1 MAQQS
6 KKKNAS
12 NIGPAGKALIVLFAV
27 LMALSLMLPSL
38 SSIFSSSSSS
48 STSSEQTTSSDDA
61 SSSDDSSSESSE
73 TDYVAKADE
82 KYGAQVTALEEKYA
96 SDPVNLATLLNLG
109 KNYMTWGTYVRYFGS
124 TDADTS
130 HANELLSNAVKY
142 YDEYL
147 AIKDSAAVRVDKALC
162 AYYQEDGT
170 SALQQLKELTE
181 SAPDYGPAWANL
193 GLLYEASGDEDSA
206 KAAYAKAQETDP
218 NDEYGAKSYATQRLA
233 SLESSDETDDSDESA
248 SEDAAADDSS
258 ETTGSSTGV
267 QGLTDTLSD
276 LTGSSL

>member
-193 GLLYEASGDEDSA
+193 GLLYEASGDEESA

>member
-147 AIKDSAAVRVDKALC
+147 AIKDSDAVRVDKALC

-193 GLLYEASGDEDSA
+193 GLLYEASGDEESA

-258 ETTGSSTGV
+258 ETTGSTTGV

>member
-6 KKKNAS
+6 KKSTS

-193 GLLYEASGDEDSA
+193 GLLYEASGDEESA

>member
-48 STSSEQTTSSDDA
+48 STSSEQSA
-61 SSSDDSSSESSE
+61 SSDDSNSSDADSGSE

-193 GLLYEASGDEDSA
+193 GLLYEASGDEESA

>member
-193 GLLYEASGDEDSA
+193 GLLYEASGDEESA

-258 ETTGSSTGV
+258 ETTGSTTGV